1 MNNFEFLRNITIGT
15 YLPTGS
21 LVHRLDPRARMLGVL
36 LLLMAVTFAPHLYG
50 LAWGL
55 VVALVVLRM
64 AQVPYRYALRGL
76 LPPLPFLVFLA
87 VLQFFFNAR
96 VDVPPVFLSF
106 RGLVLSAADLEAAG
120 MLLVRFAVLVLV
132 ISLATFTLT
141 TSELTQG
148 TALLLA
154 PLARMGLPVN
164 DFVMVVQVTLRFL
177 PLLAQSAE
185 RIAKAQ
191 ASRGADWD
199 ARGFNLVRQV
209 RQILPVILPL
219 FLLSLHRAESMAVA
233 MDARAFGSGSERTS
247 MYVFRFT
254 RRDTLSVLLAFAAGL
269 GVFLL

>member
-1 MNNFEFLRNITIGT
+1 MDNFEFLRNITIGQ

-36 LLLMAVTFAPHLYG
+36 LLLMAVTFTPHLYG

-55 VVALVVLRM
+55 VFVLAILRL
-64 AQVPYRYALRGL
+64 ARVPFGYALRGL

-87 VLQFFFNAR
+87 GLQLFFNAR
-96 VDVPPVFLSF
+96 VDTPPVFLSF
-106 RGLVLSAADLEAAG
+106 RGLVLSAADLEPAG
-120 MLLVRFAVLVLV
+120 LLLVRFSVLVLV

-141 TSELTQG
+141 TAELTQG

-154 PLARMGLPVN
+154 PLTRLGLPVS

-199 ARGFNLVRQV
+199 ARGFNLVKQV

-233 MDARAFGSGSERTS
+233 MDARAFGSGRERTS

-254 RRDTLSVLLAFAAGL
+254 RGDGLAVILALAAAL
-269 GVFLL
+269 GVLFF